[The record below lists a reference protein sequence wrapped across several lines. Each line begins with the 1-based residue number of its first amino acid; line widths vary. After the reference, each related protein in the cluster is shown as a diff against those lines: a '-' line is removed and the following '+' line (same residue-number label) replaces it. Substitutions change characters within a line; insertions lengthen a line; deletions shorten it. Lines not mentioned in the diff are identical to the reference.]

1 MKISTFLTKN
11 LNIIKRSGLKFIHYP
26 KQIQKDVFV
35 PQSIEDFKIINYQKC
50 TNLKD
55 AALFAEKYFGVKNFN
70 ITDLS
75 SANLLNRTFTKIYN
89 VTKGKA
95 EFPPI
100 VSVIQ
105 RRNFRF
111 SGNCGVLHIEVIKN
125 PFMENDIM
133 HEVGHYN
140 HRKYSLNYDKM
151 GKLQELIASGIEDFS
166 IYDKFRNDKKSLNLI
181 KKQVRPYA
189 TSSALEFVACTF
201 ASIINGKK
209 LPPEIYDLYKKYEG
223 PFANLFIANRLK

>member
-11 LNIIKRSGLKFIHYP
+11 LNIIKRSGLKFIHCP
-26 KQIQKDVFV
+26 KQVQKDVFIR
-35 PQSIEDFKIINYQKC
+35 QSIEDFKVINYQKC

-89 VTKGKA
+89 VTTGKA

-100 VSVIQ
+100 VSVIK

-111 SGNCGVLHIEVIKN
+111 SGNCGVLHIEVIKS
-125 PFMENDIM
+125 PFIENDII

-140 HRKYSLNYDKM
+140 HRKHSLNYDKM
-151 GKLQELIASGIEDFS
+151 GKHQELIARGIKDFS
-166 IYDKFRNDKKSLNLI
+166 IYDQFRSDKKSLNLI
-181 KKQVRPYA
+181 KKHVRPYA

-201 ASIINGKK
+201 VSIINGKK
-209 LPPEIYDLYKKYEG
+209 LPPEIYELYKKYEG
-223 PFANLFIANRLK
+223 PFANLFIAKRLK